1 MVNEHVLTV
10 SLEEF
15 GLSKYEAQAYV
26 ALISKGTISASEL
39 AYYSEI
45 PRTKIYPT
53 LLKLENKK
61 LAIISKSKPIMCTAI
76 APEDAFDGII
86 HEQINKVNA
95 MNSLVSN
102 LKKASEESRKTRG
115 SEEKRYFHVSANNVL
130 SQLQTM
136 IEGSKSS
143 IKIMTDQ
150 WGFGLLAE
158 CKDQLVS
165 VARRNLDIKILVSPS
180 QICSEAYRKIPDG
193 IEIRASEITQNC
205 FMFDETEL
213 LLVNNDNG
221 KGAIFSST
229 DILASNQEK
238 IFSSIWKNAIKTKAL
253 ADMTKTEAQE
263 IYKIIKTVNEI
274 GLTYILNATMVSK
287 RPESDIFK
295 LLEKNGISFKSK
307 SLDDVIEIMDA
318 IVQIT
323 CSGHVNFEANTKNI
337 TVESKLNS
345 GHSLPW
351 VSILDGCLQKQGYKT
366 RTIYQ
371 SNSNKGEKVHI
382 KIIKNWFLELL
393 DFVEGQ
399 IKFEIEYIKKSVI
412 FKQTIY
418 NVL

>member
-26 ALISKGTISASEL
+26 SLIAKGTISAGDL

-61 LAIISKSKPIMCTAI
+61 LVIISKSKPIMCTAI

-95 MNSLVSN
+95 MNALISN
-102 LKKASEESRKTRG
+102 LKKASEESRKSRG
-115 SEEKRYFHVSANNVL
+115 SEEKRYFHLSANNVL
-130 SQLQTM
+130 SQLQIM

-158 CKDQLVS
+158 CKEQLLS
-165 VARRNLDIKILVSPS
+165 VLRRNLDVKILVSPS
-180 QICSEAYRKIPDG
+180 QICSESFRVIPDG
-193 IEIRASEITQNC
+193 VEIRASDITQNC
-205 FMFDETEL
+205 FLFDETEL
-213 LLVNNDNG
+213 LMINNDNG

-229 DILASNQEK
+229 DILGINQEK
-238 IFSSIWKNAIKTKAL
+238 IFSNIWKNAVKTKAL

-263 IYKIIKTVNEI
+263 IYKIIKIVNEA
-274 GLTYILNATMVSK
+274 GLLYLLNSSMVSK
-287 RPESDIFK
+287 KPEADMLK
-295 LLEKNGISFKSK
+295 LLEKNGISLKSK
-307 SLDDVIEIMDA
+307 TLDDVIEIIDA
-318 IVQIT
+318 VMQIT

-366 RTIYQ
+366 RTVYQ
-371 SNSNKGEKVHI
+371 NNSNRGEKVLI
-382 KIIKNWFLELL
+382 KISKN
-393 DFVEGQ
+393 
-399 IKFEIEYIKKSVI
+399 
-412 FKQTIY
+412 
-418 NVL
+418 

>member
-26 ALISKGTISASEL
+26 ALIAKGTISASEL

-61 LAIISKSKPIMCTAI
+61 LVIISKSKPIMCTAI

-95 MNSLVSN
+95 MNSLISN

-115 SEEKRYFHVSANNVL
+115 SEEKRYFHISANNVL
-130 SQLQTM
+130 AQLQIM

-150 WGFGLLAE
+150 WGFGLLSE
-158 CKDQLVS
+158 CKEQLIS
-165 VARRNLDIKILVSPS
+165 VARRNLDIKILVHPN
-180 QICSEAYRKIPDG
+180 QICSETYRKIPDG
-193 IEIRASEITQNC
+193 VEIRATEITQNS
-205 FMFDETEL
+205 FMFDETEIL
-213 LLVNNDNG
+213 FVNNDNG

-229 DILASNQEK
+229 GILGLNQEK
-238 IFSSIWKNAIKTKAL
+238 IFSNIWKNAIKTEAL
-253 ADMTKTEAQE
+253 ADMSKTEAQE
-263 IYKIIKTVNEI
+263 IYKIIKIVNEI
-274 GLTYILNATMVSK
+274 GLTYILNSTMISK
-287 RPESDIFK
+287 KLESDMFK

-307 SLDDVIEIMDA
+307 SLDDIIEIIDA
-318 IVQIT
+318 IMQIT

-337 TVESKLNS
+337 RIESKLNS

-351 VSILDGCLQKQGYKT
+351 TSILDGCLQKQGYET
-366 RTIYQ
+366 RMIYQ
-371 SNSNKGEKVHI
+371 NNANKGEKIHI
-382 KIIKNWFLELL
+382 KI
-393 DFVEGQ
+393 D
-399 IKFEIEYIKKSVI
+399 KK
-412 FKQTIY
+412 
-418 NVL
+418 

>member
-1 MVNEHVLTV
+1 MVNEHILTV

-26 ALISKGTISASEL
+26 ALIAKGTISASEL

-61 LAIISKSKPIMCTAI
+61 LVIISKSKPIMCTAI

-95 MNSLVSN
+95 MNSLISN
-102 LKKASEESRKTRG
+102 LKKASEESRKSRG

-130 SQLQTM
+130 TQLQTM

-158 CKDQLVS
+158 CKEQLVS
-165 VARRNLDIKILVSPS
+165 VTRRNLDIKILVPPT
-180 QICSEAYRKIPDG
+180 QICSEPYRKIPDG
-193 IEIRASEITQNC
+193 IEIRASDITQNC
-205 FMFDETEL
+205 FLFDEAEL
-213 LLVNNDNG
+213 LLINNDNG

-229 DILASNQEK
+229 EILAANQEK
-238 IFSSIWKNAIKTKAL
+238 IFVSVWKNSIKTKSL
-253 ADMTKTEAQE
+253 ADMSKTEAQE
-263 IYKIIKTVNEI
+263 VCKIIKTINEI
-274 GLTYILNATMVSK
+274 GLTYILNSTMISK
-287 RPESDIFK
+287 KPEADMFK

-307 SLDDVIEIMDA
+307 SLDDIIEMMDA
-318 IVQIT
+318 VMQIT
-323 CSGHVNFEANTKNI
+323 CSGHVNFEVNTKNI

-351 VSILDGCLQKQGYKT
+351 VSILNGSLQKQGYKT
-366 RTIYQ
+366 RMAYQ
-371 SNSNKGEKVHI
+371 NNSNKGEKVHI
-382 KIIKNWFLELL
+382 KISKN
-393 DFVEGQ
+393 
-399 IKFEIEYIKKSVI
+399 
-412 FKQTIY
+412 
-418 NVL
+418 

>member
-1 MVNEHVLTV
+1 MVNEHALTV

-26 ALISKGTISASEL
+26 ALIAKGTISASEL

-61 LAIISKSKPIMCTAI
+61 LAILSKSKPIMCTAI

-95 MNSLVSN
+95 MNTLVSN
-102 LKKASEESRKTRG
+102 LKKASEESRKSRG
-115 SEEKRYFHVSANNVL
+115 SEEKRYFHISANNVL

-143 IKIMTDQ
+143 IKIMVDQ

-158 CKDQLVS
+158 CKEQLVS
-165 VARRNLDIKILVSPS
+165 VLRRNLDVKVLVLPA
-180 QICSEAYRKIPDG
+180 QICSEPYRAIPDG
-193 IEIRASEITQNC
+193 VEIRASDITQNC
-205 FMFDETEL
+205 FIFDETEL
-213 LLVNNDNG
+213 LMVNNENG

-229 DILASNQEK
+229 DILGVNQEK
-238 IFSSIWKNAIKTKAL
+238 VFSHIWKNATKTKAL

-263 IYKIIKTVNEI
+263 IYKIIKTVNET
-274 GLTYILNATMVSK
+274 GLTHILNSTMFSK
-287 RPESDIFK
+287 KPEFDLFK
-295 LLEKNGISFKSK
+295 LLEKNGVSLKSK

-318 IVQIT
+318 VLQIT

-366 RTIYQ
+366 RTVFQ
-371 SNSNKGEKVHI
+371 NNSSKGEKVHI
-382 KIIKNWFLELL
+382 KISKN
-393 DFVEGQ
+393 
-399 IKFEIEYIKKSVI
+399 
-412 FKQTIY
+412 
-418 NVL
+418 

>member
-26 ALISKGTISASEL
+26 SLIAKGTISASEL

-61 LAIISKSKPIMCTAI
+61 LVIISKSKPIMCTAI

-95 MNSLVSN
+95 MNTLISN
-102 LKKASEESRKTRG
+102 LKKASEESRKSRG
-115 SEEKRYFHVSANNVL
+115 SEEKRYFHLSANNVL
-130 SQLQTM
+130 TQLQTM

-158 CKDQLVS
+158 CKEQLLS
-165 VARRNLDIKILVSPS
+165 VMRRNLDVKVLVSPS
-180 QICSEAYRKIPDG
+180 QICSESYRAIPDG
-193 IEIRASEITQNC
+193 VAIRASEITQNC
-205 FMFDETEL
+205 FIFDEAEL
-213 LLVNNDNG
+213 LMINNENG
-221 KGAIFSST
+221 KGAVFSST
-229 DILASNQEK
+229 EILGTNQERM
-238 IFSSIWKNAIKTKAL
+238 FSNIWKNAIKTKAL
-253 ADMTKTEAQE
+253 ADMTKSEAQE
-263 IYKIIKTVNEI
+263 IYKIIKTINET
-274 GLTYILNATMVSK
+274 GLTYLLNSAMISK
-287 RPESDIFK
+287 KSDADMFK
-295 LLEKNGISFKSK
+295 LLEKNGIALKSK
-307 SLDDVIEIMDA
+307 TLDEVIEIMDA
-318 IVQIT
+318 VMQIT

-366 RTIYQ
+366 RTVYQ
-371 SNSNKGEKVHI
+371 NNSNKGEKILI
-382 KIIKNWFLELL
+382 KISKN
-393 DFVEGQ
+393 
-399 IKFEIEYIKKSVI
+399 
-412 FKQTIY
+412 
-418 NVL
+418 